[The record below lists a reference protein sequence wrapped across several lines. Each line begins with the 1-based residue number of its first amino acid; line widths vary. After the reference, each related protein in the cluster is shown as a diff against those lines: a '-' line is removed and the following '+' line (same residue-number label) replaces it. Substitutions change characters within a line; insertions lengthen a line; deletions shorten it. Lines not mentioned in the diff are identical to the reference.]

1 LDAEVDAAGPPA
13 ANIYG
18 YPESN
23 VLRTGDWISWSG
35 NYTGTDFYITARI
48 RSFGV
53 ELNGAILRIVCGE
66 KLHTSYAN
74 HCEDPMEKV
83 LSAARGI
90 EFVRKLVEDANHKL
104 GAVDNGK
111 CVAVLVRDCIVPE
124 LGIVQ
129 SVMRSSK
136 TGLKKRAKVSDAI
149 QLAVLYEKKQA
160 ASRLP
165 SIEAEIA
172 ASKKQGT
179 KETEKQ
185 KVARLEQEAED
196 AEDTRIEKEKYQAN
210 VKVKEDKRQMEDDSD
225 AEEEALGLRAIQDSN
240 ASVVWHKVR
249 DSNIANNRAAGLI
262 SVNSS
267 GVKVSSSGVKASSSG
282 VKASSSVVK
291 ASSSVVKASSSVV
304 KASSSVV
311 KASSSVVKASSSGV
325 KASSSVVKASS
336 SGVTFSGGTASTD
349 KPTRS
354 SARNVSSASSASDTA
369 SCGSSSSSS
378 SSKSGKASSTR
389 GKVSSSTVLITPTSS
404 GVTPSSE
411 KSSSSSLSFI
421 QTHCAQ
427 LAAESE
433 IAPAPAPAAKAAPAG
448 KAARPMIRYGKK

>member
-1 LDAEVDAAGPPA
+1 MRVRLRGSAEEGRVERVPQLHPCRNVLRRHCKPCTRLLEAEEADRLDAEVDAAGPPA

-267 GVKVSSSGVKASSSG
+267 GVK
-282 VKASSSVVK
+282 
-291 ASSSVVKASSSVV
+291 
-304 KASSSVV
+304 
-311 KASSSVVKASSSGV
+311 
-325 KASSSVVKASS
+325 
-336 SGVTFSGGTASTD
+336 
-349 KPTRS
+349 
-354 SARNVSSASSASDTA
+354 
-369 SCGSSSSSS
+369 
-378 SSKSGKASSTR
+378 
-389 GKVSSSTVLITPTSS
+389 
-404 GVTPSSE
+404 
-411 KSSSSSLSFI
+411 
-421 QTHCAQ
+421 
-427 LAAESE
+427 
-433 IAPAPAPAAKAAPAG
+433 
-448 KAARPMIRYGKK
+448 

>member
-267 GVKVSSSGVKASSSG
+267 GVKVSSSGVKASSS
-282 VKASSSVVK
+282 VVK
-291 ASSSVVKASSSVV
+291 ASSSVVKASSSGV